1 MGLAWLRRGRRLAL
15 GLFCLTSGASVQAQ
29 WSASLSADSD
39 YRFRGVSLSESRPSL
54 RVALNYD
61 APNRCY
67 AGASAT
73 RVELARG
80 DRYAQLLGYTG
91 CVVATSARPIELGA
105 TFSHFTGDSSYDY
118 AEVYVGVLAERW
130 NARLHLAP
138 DYFGRHVSTVYAEL
152 DSHLLLNESLRLFGH
167 LGALA
172 RIGGPHGDDASRTRI
187 DVSVGAG
194 LALGEFD
201 LRIAG
206 VAAGR
211 GGPYPAVYEG
221 RRAAWVASVSYAF

>member
-15 GLFCLTSGASVQAQ
+15 GLLCLTSGASVHAQ

-39 YRFRGVSLSESRPSL
+39 YRFRGVSLNESRPSL
-54 RVALNYD
+54 RAALNYD
-61 APNRCY
+61 APDRCY
-67 AGASAT
+67 AGASTT

-80 DRYAQLLGYTG
+80 DRYAQLLGYAG
-91 CVVATSARPIELGA
+91 CVVPMSASPIELGA

-118 AEVYVGVLAERW
+118 AEFYVGVLAERW
-130 NARLHLAP
+130 NARLHIAP
-138 DYFGRHVSTVYAEL
+138 DYFGRHVSTVYTEL

-167 LGALA
+167 LGAIS
-172 RIGGPHGDDASRTRI
+172 RIGGPHDDNASRIRI

-194 LALGEFD
+194 LALRQFD

-206 VAAGR
+206 VAASR
-211 GGPYPAVYEG
+211 GGPYPAVYER
-221 RRAAWVASVSYAF
+221 RRASWVASISCAF